1 MQEAIKGNA
10 RETEEKKRIMDM
22 WKEARNWYVGV
33 YDV

>member
-10 RETEEKKRIMDM
+10 KEMEEKRITDL

-33 YDV
+33 YDI